1 MVIGK
6 GDSKELGSLL
16 CVGIFKL
23 LTNLNSN
30 LFMIVLRL
38 MLALLEEQ
46 CYLRIV
52 FKLDLYLLE

>member
-1 MVIGK
+1 LALMVIGIE
-6 GDSKELGSLL
+6 DSKELDSLL

-38 MLALLEEQ
+38 M
-46 CYLRIV
+46 
-52 FKLDLYLLE
+52 

>member
-1 MVIGK
+1 MAIGK

-16 CVGIFKL
+16 RVVIFIL